1 MIIYI
6 SIIFIFICI
15 LLFIKYLYRYYKTK
29 MLYKS
34 FYLDKRDTEE
44 EITKEY
50 FKKIKNPDID
60 EGVYND
66 LELDQIFNIV
76 NRTYS
81 DVGKEYMYGQMF
93 ISNHCHKDLE
103 NIIEKLKNEK
113 LLKKVLYELYSLSR
127 GYTPSLQFFEQD
139 NMFTQRDTI
148 IIFLSTLILS
158 SLILSCFFD
167 IMMVKYVVL

>member
-6 SIIFIFICI
+6 SIIFIFVCI
-15 LLFIKYLYRYYKTK
+15 LIFIKYLYRYYKMR
-29 MLYKS
+29 MLYRNFFLHKI
-34 FYLDKRDTEE
+34 DTEE

-66 LELDQIFNIV
+66 LELGQIFNIV

-103 NIIEKLKNEK
+103 CIIEKLKNEK

-127 GYTPSLQFFEQD
+127 GYTPALHFFNQD
-139 NMFTQRDTI
+139 NLFTKWD
-148 IIFLSTLILS
+148 
-158 SLILSCFFD
+158 
-167 IMMVKYVVL
+167 

>member
-1 MIIYI
+1 
-6 SIIFIFICI
+6 
-15 LLFIKYLYRYYKTK
+15 

-113 LLKKVLYELYSLSR
+113 LLKKVLY
-127 GYTPSLQFFEQD
+127 
-139 NMFTQRDTI
+139 
-148 IIFLSTLILS
+148 
-158 SLILSCFFD
+158 
-167 IMMVKYVVL
+167 

>member
-1 MIIYI
+1 
-6 SIIFIFICI
+6 
-15 LLFIKYLYRYYKTK
+15 

-81 DVGKEYMYGQMF
+81 DVG
-93 ISNHCHKDLE
+93 I
-103 NIIEKLKNEK
+103 
-113 LLKKVLYELYSLSR
+113 
-127 GYTPSLQFFEQD
+127 
-139 NMFTQRDTI
+139 
-148 IIFLSTLILS
+148 
-158 SLILSCFFD
+158 
-167 IMMVKYVVL
+167 

>member
-1 MIIYI
+1 
-6 SIIFIFICI
+6 
-15 LLFIKYLYRYYKTK
+15 

-81 DVGKEYMYGQMF
+81 DVGKEYMYGQRLYQTIVIKIWK
-93 ISNHCHKDLE
+93 ISLRN
-103 NIIEKLKNEK
+103 
-113 LLKKVLYELYSLSR
+113 
-127 GYTPSLQFFEQD
+127 
-139 NMFTQRDTI
+139 
-148 IIFLSTLILS
+148 
-158 SLILSCFFD
+158 
-167 IMMVKYVVL
+167 